1 MGVSFLAAAAV
12 GLKEVGRW
20 QSPPQSMR
28 RFAQA
33 YIGETVWYIGVEVRI
48 GSCSTR
54 RQKTPM
60 NQYERE
66 PI

>member
-12 GLKEVGRW
+12 GLEEVGRR

-33 YIGETVWYIGVEVRI
+33 YIGEAVWEIGVEVRV

-54 RQKTPM
+54 RQKTPISV
-60 NQYERE
+60 RT
-66 PI
+66 